1 MLLELIGRYYKYLW
15 VVFGLI
21 AVGKILLSYTLT
33 HTYPALVFAIF
44 KWYNS
49 DEQQIEEDKQ
59 QRFVM
64 KTLNLITVLL
74 YFTLLVALAATLLL
88 AILGK

>member
-15 VVFGLI
+15 IVFGLI

-33 HTYPALVFAIF
+33 HAYPALVFAIF